1 MVFSQEAVEPPKPD
15 NSIITGLSTE
25 NELADTVNSMYL
37 VKQEHAE
44 PEVAMEGD
52 GESYMPDNYGN
63 YEDFTNNGDEDD
75 HNYQEDDENNY
86 DDLVEQSLL
95 GGNHE
100 VV

>member
-52 GESYMPDNYGN
+52 GESYMPDN
-63 YEDFTNNGDEDD
+63 
-75 HNYQEDDENNY
+75 
-86 DDLVEQSLL
+86 
-95 GGNHE
+95 
-100 VV
+100 